1 MLLPSNHEK
10 EIRSISMTEI
20 KSYFKI
26 GKERNDGL
34 VIVSIYIN
42 IDEGRCSL
50 KTKPFGVLLNVLE
63 IFCSL

>member
-1 MLLPSNHEK
+1 
-10 EIRSISMTEI
+10 MTEI

-42 IDEGRCSL
+42 TDEGRCSL
-50 KTKPFGVLLNVLE
+50 KTKTFGVLLNVLE

>member
-1 MLLPSNHEK
+1 
-10 EIRSISMTEI
+10 MTEI